1 MTTVTDPHGDH
12 SFARLLRNMMFAGV
26 SAASA
31 AMLLV
36 LSIIASRWLGENEYG
51 KFAYSLSFG
60 TIFETLMDF
69 GLHQVAIRAVA
80 RDRTSAHRILRNQL
94 GLKLIWVGLA
104 FVALAIAAPL
114 LRPEFDV
121 RLACYLI
128 GGSLVLRSYTLT
140 VRGVL
145 QGLEQFGWDSL
156 VVIADRFLLLVA
168 GAAVLLAGGG
178 LRGLATAFVAS
189 RLVTLLAV
197 GALAHWRIGPIGI
210 TYERDLWLD
219 LQRTALP
226 LGLFLVVINLYSRID
241 SVMLGVLRTDAETG
255 IYQNAYSVYEGL
267 TYLPSV
273 IAAVLSPRLS
283 NYFVTDRRRHKILA
297 MGGVAVSVVSALVVG
312 AVGYTFAE
320 PLMTFLFGTAY
331 RPSAAPFEILC
342 VGLSLVYAIW
352 ILHAIAIS
360 MDRERLLLVT
370 SAVGLIV
377 KVAVNAYAIPHAGPS
392 GAAVAVIIG
401 EAVSALVLVV
411 GLLRVSP
418 TLRRGE

>member
-255 IYQNAYSVYEGL
+255 IYS
-267 TYLPSV
+267 
-273 IAAVLSPRLS
+273 
-283 NYFVTDRRRHKILA
+283 
-297 MGGVAVSVVSALVVG
+297 
-312 AVGYTFAE
+312 
-320 PLMTFLFGTAY
+320 
-331 RPSAAPFEILC
+331 
-342 VGLSLVYAIW
+342 
-352 ILHAIAIS
+352 
-360 MDRERLLLVT
+360 
-370 SAVGLIV
+370 
-377 KVAVNAYAIPHAGPS
+377 
-392 GAAVAVIIG
+392 
-401 EAVSALVLVV
+401 
-411 GLLRVSP
+411 
-418 TLRRGE
+418 TLR